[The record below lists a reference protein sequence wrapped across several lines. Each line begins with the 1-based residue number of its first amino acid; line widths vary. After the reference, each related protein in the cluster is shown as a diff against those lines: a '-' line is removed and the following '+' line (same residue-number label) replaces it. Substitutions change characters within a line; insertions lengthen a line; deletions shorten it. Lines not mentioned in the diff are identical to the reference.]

1 MGSLYSQ
8 MLFGFVA
15 ADPFQESMES
25 DILASGSS
33 VQYVWDDL
41 NLPHKLVVEIVG
53 TCCFLNIFTL
63 F

>member
-1 MGSLYSQ
+1 MFS
-8 MLFGFVA
+8 GFVA
-15 ADPFQESMES
+15 AVPFQDSMES
-25 DILASGSS
+25 DILATGNS
-33 VQYVWDDL
+33 VEYVWDDL